1 MTILAEILE
10 KKRSEVMEARNRVS
24 IAEMRARAEAITE
37 SPRGFYSA
45 LVNAQAPA
53 VIAEIKR
60 RSPSRGLIRE
70 DFDPVDLAQAYARGG
85 AAALSVLTDESFFG
99 GDLAYLRQVREATTL
114 PILRKDFIVDGY
126 QLDEARVAGA
136 DAVLLI
142 VAALDSSELAELHG
156 RGLELGLDVLVEVHN
171 EEELERALACG
182 TRFVGVN
189 NRDLAT
195 FDVDLAVTE
204 RLAAALPQSQ
214 DRLLVAESGIHHNED
229 IARLQRAGAGAF
241 LVGESLMRQ
250 ADVAL
255 ALDELRRTQ

>member
-10 KKRSEVMEARNRVS
+10 KKRSEVNEARSRVS
-24 IAEMRARAEAITE
+24 MAEMRARAEAVTE

-45 LVNAQAPA
+45 LVNARAPA

-70 DFDPVDLAQAYARGG
+70 DFDPVHLAQAYARGG

-214 DRLLVAESGIHHNED
+214 DRLLVAESGIHHNGD
-229 IARLQRAGAGAF
+229 IERLQRAGAGAF

>member
-1 MTILAEILE
+1 MTILTEILE
-10 KKRSEVMEARNRVS
+10 KKRSEVAEARTCVS
-24 IAEMRARAEAITE
+24 VAEMRARADAITE
-37 SPRGFYSA
+37 APRGFYSA
-45 LVNAQAPA
+45 LVNARPPA

-70 DFDPVDLAQAYARGG
+70 DFDPVDLAQAYERGG

-99 GDLAYLRQVREATTL
+99 GDLAYLRLVREVTTL
-114 PILRKDFIVDGY
+114 PILRKDFIVDAY
-126 QLDEARVAGA
+126 QLDESRVAGA

-156 RGLELGLDVLVEVHN
+156 RGSELGLDVLVEVHD
-171 EEELERALACG
+171 EAELERALACG
-182 TRFVGVN
+182 TRFLGVN

-214 DRLLVAESGIHHNED
+214 DRLLVAESGIHHNGD

-250 ADVAL
+250 GDVAL
-255 ALDELRRTQ
+255 ALDELRRMQ

>member
-1 MTILAEILE
+1 MTILTEILQ
-10 KKRSEVMEARNRVS
+10 KKRSEVEEARGR
-24 IAEMRARAEAITE
+24 IPAAEMRARAESATE

-45 LVNAQAPA
+45 LVNAEAPA

-70 DFDPVDLAQAYARGG
+70 DFDPVELAQSYARGG

-99 GDLAYLRQVREATTL
+99 GDLAYLRQVREVTTL
-114 PILRKDFIVDGY
+114 PILRKDFVVDSY
-126 QLDEARVAGA
+126 QIDEARVAGA

-156 RGLELGLDVLVEVHN
+156 RGSELGLDVLVEVHN

-204 RLAAALPQSQ
+204 RLAGVLP
-214 DRLLVAESGIHHNED
+214 DAEDTLLVAESGIHHNED
-229 IARLQRAGAGAF
+229 ITRLQRAGAGAF

-255 ALDELRRTQ
+255 ALHELRRTQ